1 MNKTGTV
8 QNLLFFGLLLFYV
21 IGFSQTTIEGKII
34 DEQNQALSGT
44 TITVT
49 KINERVVIAYAI
61 STNEGTY
68 SLGIN
73 SKLDS
78 LQINVSH
85 LGHAKLVKKTINKN
99 QTIHFT
105 LQESDEKLKEVFI
118 KSVPITKKGDTINYT
133 VSEFKEQ
140 KDRVIADVLKKMPG
154 IEVLDNGTIL
164 YQGKP
169 LVKYYIEGLDLL
181 EGRYNLANNNLP
193 ADAVS
198 KVQILEN
205 HQPIK
210 ILDSLVYSDKAAL
223 NIKLKK
229 NSTLTGTAKLGIGN
243 YPFLWDTNVTP
254 MLFAKK
260 QQMITSYQTNNTGN
274 DLSNEL
280 KILTIED
287 LLDQAEGNHEKK
299 DWVAIQQ
306 LSPPPFAAK
315 RWLDN
320 NVHMFTTNY
329 LVRLKKEVDLKVNL
343 SYINDFQKQNGITQ
357 TTFYIPND
365 TISIIENVKNKL
377 FLNSLKNKFILTKN
391 TSKNYFKNT
400 FEVNKYWDSN
410 SGIISSND
418 EEINQKVSNPFTSIS
433 NRIKWIQA
441 FGKKL
446 ITINS
451 VIIYTNTPQDLTITL
466 GYYEDILNN
475 ENPYDKTHQKIRLSN
490 FYTNNAVSYTQGYG
504 KFTFTPK
511 IGLKLQNQQ
520 LDSRITLFKNLSIDE
535 LTGNYKNNLSYN
547 NTSFYTILN
556 TQYNYK
562 NWNFELETPFKFQG
576 FDISDV
582 DLNKAQK
589 LNRLTFEPRV
599 YIRNDINSFLKTTFT
614 VSSKKDFG
622 EINQLYYGYIVNNYR
637 GLNRYDTPIL
647 ESERKN
653 ISLSLNYRNPIK
665 SVFANA
671 SYATSYA
678 LHNLMFG
685 NLINSN
691 GSASYSFIEKDNS
704 SNTQNISL
712 SASKYFSDLKTTL
725 TLMTS
730 TSLDKRQQLLNG
742 IPTNSTSKNNQING
756 KINTEITAWMSL
768 NYKSNYTVLNT
779 LFNRQSIDRIV
790 IQEHLWHFSFY
801 PTSNQYI
808 GFDTELYK
816 NKGSG
821 INQKNYFLNL
831 NYRFTLKRSKIDLEL
846 NWNNILNKR
855 EFTTVYNNSFFHT
868 QSTYMLR
875 PSQLLASIKFN
886 F

>member
-1 MNKTGTV
+1 MNKLETSQTV
-8 QNLLFFGLLLFYV
+8 LFFVLLFFYV
-21 IGFSQTTIEGKII
+21 IGFSQTTIAGKIV
-34 DEQNQALSGT
+34 DDKNQPLSGT
-44 TITVT
+44 TITAT
-49 KINERVVIAYAI
+49 KINEAVVIAYAI
-61 STNEGTY
+61 STNDGSYTL
-68 SLGIN
+68 SIN

-78 LQINVSH
+78 IQFNISH
-85 LGHAKLVKKTINKN
+85 LGYAKLVKKNINKN
-99 QTIHFT
+99 QTLIFT

-140 KDRVIADVLKKMPG
+140 KDRVIADVLKKLPG
-154 IEVLDNGTIL
+154 IEVLTDGRIL

-169 LVKYYIEGLDLL
+169 IVKYYIEGLDLL

-193 ADAVS
+193 ADAVT

-210 ILDSLVYSDKAAL
+210 ILDSLVYSDKTAL

-229 NSTLTGTAKLGIGN
+229 NITLTGTAKLGIGN

-306 LSPPPFAAK
+306 LSSPPFSAK

-365 TISIIENVKNKL
+365 TISIIENTKNKL
-377 FLNSLKNKFILTKN
+377 FLNSLKSRFILTKN
-391 TSKNYFKNT
+391 TSENYFKNT

-410 SGIISSND
+410 RGIITSND

-451 VIIYTNTPQDLTITL
+451 VAIYTNTPQDLTITP
-466 GYYEDILNN
+466 GYYEDLLNN
-475 ENPYDKTHQKIRLSN
+475 ANPYDKTHQKIHVSN
-490 FYTNNAVSYTQGYG
+490 FYTNNAVSFTKGYG
-504 KFTFTPK
+504 RFTFTPK
-511 IGLKLQNQQ
+511 IGFKLQNQQ
-520 LDSRITLFKNLSIDE
+520 LNSHIILFENNFINELS
-535 LTGNYKNNLSYN
+535 GNYKNNLSYN
-547 NTSFYTILN
+547 TTTFYTILN
-556 TQYNYK
+556 TQYKFK
-562 NWNFELETPFKFQG
+562 NWNLELETPFKFEG
-576 FDISDV
+576 FNIADA

-589 LNRLTFEPRV
+589 LNRLTLEPRV

-622 EINQLYYGYIVNNYR
+622 DINQLYYGYILNNYR
-637 GLNRYDTPIL
+637 SLKQYDSPIL
-647 ESERKN
+647 ESNKKN
-653 ISLSLNYRNPIK
+653 ISFGLSYKNPIK

-671 SYATSYA
+671 SYSASYA
-678 LHNLMFG
+678 SQNLMFG
-685 NLINSN
+685 NLIKSDGTSIYN
-691 GSASYSFIEKDNS
+691 YFEQDNI
-704 SNTQNISL
+704 SNTQYFNIN
-712 SASKYFSDLKTTL
+712 ASKYLSYLKSTISI
-725 TLMTS
+725 TS
-730 TSLDKRQQLLNG
+730 NISLDKRAQMLNG
-742 IPTNSTSKNNQING
+742 ILTNTTTKNRQLNG
-756 KINTEITAWMSL
+756 KINTEITTWMSFY
-768 NYKSNYTVLNT
+768 YKSTYSVLNT
-779 LFNRQSIDRIV
+779 VFYNKSFDKIST
-790 IQEHLWHFSFY
+790 QEHLWHFSFY
-801 PTSNQYI
+801 PSSNQYI

-816 NKGSG
+816 NNGSG
-821 INQKNYFLNL
+821 KNQENYFLNL
-831 NYRFTLKRSKIDLEL
+831 NYRYTLKKSKIDLEL
-846 NWNNILNKR
+846 NWNNILNKKQ
-855 EFTTVYNNSFFHT
+855 FTTVYNNTFLYT
-868 QSTYMLR
+868 QSTYKLR
-875 PSQLLASIKFN
+875 PSQILASIKFG